1 MDEIARTEQQH
12 DVEVDTGTV
21 TLGQIGS
28 KTLTDVDIRGGEN
41 AEALFARLGMST
53 RDRDLLVNQEQQPW
67 SYQPRPGDF
76 LMTMSHVSAGK

>member
-1 MDEIARTEQQH
+1 MEEIARTEPETEAS
-12 DVEVDTGTV
+12 VETGTV

-67 SYQPRPGDF
+67 SYEPRPGDF
-76 LMTMSHVSAGK
+76 LMTMSHVSAGR